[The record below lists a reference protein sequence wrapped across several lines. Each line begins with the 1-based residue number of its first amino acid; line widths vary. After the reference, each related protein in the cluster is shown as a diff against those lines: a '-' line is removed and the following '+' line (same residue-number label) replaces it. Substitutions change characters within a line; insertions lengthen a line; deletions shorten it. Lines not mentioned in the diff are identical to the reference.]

1 MASAIARRAWRLAFP
16 ANEDVVADRRGF
28 PSVRDDEH
36 RNAARHQKLFRRP
49 AFGQSRRIGVTDDDE
64 IAMERVQHRV
74 VIGSV
79 APDHPEF
86 RADTLLQRKRRKEA
100 VNNEGF
106 LFLGCPKSG
115 EDAVDRHFATRKGI
129 GRMLCGI
136 AGHAVDPDQVLPTKV
151 SQCGGGFTDILAFRG
166 VIENDCN
173 AFPAGQHLF
182 HR

>member
-1 MASAIARRAWRLAFP
+1 M
-16 ANEDVVADRRGF
+16 
-28 PSVRDDEH
+28 
-36 RNAARHQKLFRRP
+36 Q
-49 AFGQSRRIGVTDDDE
+49 RI
-64 IAMERVQHRV
+64 QHRV

-100 VNNEGF
+100 VNGEGF
-106 LFLGCPKSG
+106 LFLGCLKSG

-136 AGHAVDPDQVLPTKV
+136 AGHAVDPDQVRPTTV
-151 SQCGGGFTDILAFRG
+151 SQRGGAFTDLLAFRG
-166 VIENDCN
+166 VIEKDGNG
-173 AFPAGQHLF
+173 FPARQHLF